1 MVILAS
7 EDYELRLEQRYFKD
21 KEYLIPQPRDTHEVS
36 SVYK

>member
-7 EDYELRLEQRYFKD
+7 EDYELRLVPRYFKC
-21 KEYLIPQPRDTHEVS
+21 KEYLILQSRDTHEVS